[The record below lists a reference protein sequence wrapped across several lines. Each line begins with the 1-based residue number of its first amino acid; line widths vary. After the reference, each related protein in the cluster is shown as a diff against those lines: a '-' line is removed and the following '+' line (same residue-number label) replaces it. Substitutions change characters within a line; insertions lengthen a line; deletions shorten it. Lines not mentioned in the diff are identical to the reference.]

1 MSGESPEDLRHT
13 AAQDRKDE
21 VGEKQEGKEKNSLLI
36 MTNECRLYTI
46 KPCSVCLLYTSPSPR
61 DRG

>member
-21 VGEKQEGKEKNSLLI
+21 VGQKQEEKEKKTLLN
-36 MTNECRLYTI
+36 MTKLNL
-46 KPCSVCLLYTSPSPR
+46 
-61 DRG
+61 